1 MVWACHCAT
10 HPDGFAAVLCIQ
22 NERAVRPVFSV
33 TLSSTEDS
41 SHSGIEPDMRL
52 SKGVLGEVTF
62 AGHVA
67 RVLMHLSTRM
77 GGPGLLQ
84 LFKQPFQWIA
94 EQVVQQVE
102 TRRDCGL
109 SLTVVR
115 QQLPRQR
122 SQTCWQ
128 SED

>member
-1 MVWACHCAT
+1 M
-10 HPDGFAAVLCIQ
+10 
-22 NERAVRPVFSV
+22 FSV

-41 SHSGIEPDMRL
+41 SRSGIEPDMRL

-77 GGPGLLQ
+77 GGPGLLR

-109 SLTVVR
+109 SFTVVS
-115 QQLPRQR
+115 QHQACQR
-122 SQTCWQ
+122 SLRCRQ
-128 SED
+128 SDD

>member
-1 MVWACHCAT
+1 M
-10 HPDGFAAVLCIQ
+10 
-22 NERAVRPVFSV
+22 FSEKL
-33 TLSSTEDS
+33 TSIEQSSR
-41 SHSGIEPDMRL
+41 SGIEPDMRL

-77 GGPGLLQ
+77 GGPGLLR

-102 TRRDCGL
+102 TRRGCGL

-115 QQLPRQR
+115 QQLPCQR
-122 SQTCWQ
+122 SQTCRQ